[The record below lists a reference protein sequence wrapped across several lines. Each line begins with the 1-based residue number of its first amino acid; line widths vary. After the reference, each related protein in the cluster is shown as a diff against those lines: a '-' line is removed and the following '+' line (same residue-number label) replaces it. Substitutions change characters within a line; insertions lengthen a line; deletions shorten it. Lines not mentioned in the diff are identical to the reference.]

1 MLHRKRADMRRASS
15 PSASTVAT
23 LYARAGRR
31 CELCGGPLSG
41 LAGWS
46 KHHRRPRGMGG
57 TRVSWVNDV
66 TNLLLLCGSGTTGC
80 HGRVE
85 SHREAAYEAGWL
97 LRSGEHPAE
106 VPVLIHARGV
116 VYLTPD
122 GDYQEGSP

>member
-1 MLHRKRADMRRASS
+1 MSRAAA
-15 PSASTVAT
+15 PTSATVGL

-41 LAGWS
+41 LGGWS
-46 KHHRRPRGMGG
+46 KHHRRRKGMGG
-57 TRVSWVNDV
+57 SRLPWINDV
-66 TNLLLLCGSGTTGC
+66 TNLLLLCGSGITGC

-85 SHREAAYEAGWL
+85 SHRTEAYEVGWL
-97 LRSGEHPAE
+97 LRDGEHPAE
-106 VPVLIHARGV
+106 VPVLIHARGS